1 MICAEH
7 QVEFKG
13 PNSRGNLWHL
23 IDFATNQYCN
33 LAAPKPVVTP
43 SMEQKTEEIKQTLA
57 TPTPTPETKPY
68 KGESY
73 KIQKQHSQE
82 MAIRFLDYCKKHSLT
97 PAEEIKNVESW
108 TKIFMEDL
116 EI

>member
-7 QVEFKG
+7 NKEYKG
-13 PNSRGNLWHL
+13 PNSRGKLWHVINFDKQEYCT
-23 IDFATNQYCN
+23 IDP
-33 LAAPKPVVTP
+33 PKPISTS
-43 SMEQKTEEIKQTLA
+43 SMEQKSEEIRETLNPKPFNGSGNLA
-57 TPTPTPETKPY
+57 KSET
-68 KGESY
+68 Y

-82 MAIRFLDYCKKHSLT
+82 MSIRFLDYCKKHNLT
-97 PAEEIKNVESW
+97 PAEEITTVESW